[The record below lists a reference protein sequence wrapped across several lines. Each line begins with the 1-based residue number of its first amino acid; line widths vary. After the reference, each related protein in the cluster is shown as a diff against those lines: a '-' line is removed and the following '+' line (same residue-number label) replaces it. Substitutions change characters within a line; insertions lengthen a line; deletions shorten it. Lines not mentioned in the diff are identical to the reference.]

1 MGVIINIETAT
12 QVCSVALA
20 KDGKLLALRERNEK
34 NIHAEVLT
42 NFIQEVLKESS
53 LQLKEIDAVA
63 VSMGPGSYTGL
74 RIGVSTAKGL
84 CYSLDIPIIA
94 VSSLQAMANFAAHE
108 LKDEITD
115 NTFFTPMI
123 DARRMEVY
131 TTFYKPNMEEVGKI
145 APHIFS
151 EESFLEEEKE
161 HKLILTGD
169 GSLKSQELF
178 AERKNIYIFPEIL
191 SSARGMISLSEKKFQ
206 EEQFEDIAYFEPFYL
221 KEFIAGISRVK
232 GLR

>member
-1 MGVIINIETAT
+1 MGLIINIETAT

-20 KDGKLLALRERNEK
+20 RNGKLLALREQNEK

-42 NFIQEVLKESS
+42 NFIQEVLTESA
-53 LQLKEIDAVA
+53 LELKDLDAFA

-84 CYSLDIPIIA
+84 CYGLDIPLIA
-94 VSSLQAMANFAAHE
+94 VSSLQAMAKFAANE
-108 LKDEITD
+108 LESEITD
-115 NTFFTPMI
+115 NTLFVPMI

-131 TTFYKPNMEEVGKI
+131 TAFYKPNMEEVSKI

-151 EESFLEEEKE
+151 EESFLNKDD

-178 AERKNIYIFPEIL
+178 ADRKNIFIFPEVL
-191 SSARGMISLSEKKFQ
+191 SSARGMISLSEQKFEEKK
-206 EEQFEDIAYFEPFYL
+206 FEDIAYFEPFYL
-221 KEFIAGISRVK
+221 KEFIAGIPRVK